1 MKMHKAWFPVGL
13 LVVFLGLPASISAL
27 TDKYRIMW
35 REDPATSMVIAWN
48 QVSGHSPRLYYD
60 TEDHG
65 QNYEAYATV
74 TLPSRVVQAK
84 GMNNHFVRLNGLKPH
99 TTYYFLIVDS
109 EGMSRRFFFT
119 TAPDSP
125 VRVAIVAGGDSR
137 NNREARRDANLLVAK
152 LRPLCVMFGGDMT
165 ASDVASEWKNWFDDW
180 QLTIAEDGRMT
191 PVLVTRGN
199 HEASNKSLVDLFDIP
214 SEEAYYALSIGGNL
228 LRIYTLNSL
237 IAVGGKQKQWLEN
250 DLKLHRDVIWKIAQ
264 YHFATRPHTAR
275 KKERN
280 EQFVHWSSLFY
291 QYGVQ
296 LVVESDAH
304 DVKTTWP
311 IRPALGPDSHQGF
324 VRDDL
329 NGTVYVGEGCWG
341 APLRPA
347 DDLKP
352 WTRAAGSFNQ
362 FKWLWIGPD
371 EIEIRTVRV
380 NGASGVASVP
390 RDNPFQIPRGLTLWN
405 PPTGDVVVINRQIE
419 DPFQPYPSTEEE
431 LVSRE
436 GQTGKASSEAS
447 AGMEI
452 WSFEVR
458 RFGTGLKLFWVV
470 YNEPA
475 GLEYELQRSEDGG
488 QTFKT
493 IGELK
498 GRGLRRNEYEYAD
511 SDLSSVPGKKLRYR
525 LRYHRAN
532 GTTSIF
538 NPKQEAELSASS
550 WERFPKL
557 VPDTHTG
564 RVKFAYE
571 LKHTADVQAILLDL
585 RLKEITS
592 MSLTDQPPGKYLK
605 AMDLTVLPPGRYLLV
620 VRADGRVIRRYRVQ
634 K

>member
-1 MKMHKAWFPVGL
+1 MNMRKVWFCLGL
-13 LVVFLGLPASISAL
+13 LIVFWGLPTHSSAR

-48 QVSGHSPRLYYD
+48 QVSGHSARLYYD
-60 TEDHG
+60 SEDHG

-74 TLPSRVVQAK
+74 ALPGRVVQAK
-84 GMNNHFVRLNGLKPH
+84 GMNNHFVRLNGLKPN

-109 EGMSRRFFFT
+109 EGMSRRFFFK
-119 TAPDSP
+119 TAPDRPERIS
-125 VRVAIVAGGDSR
+125 IIAGGDSR

-165 ASDVASEWKNWFDDW
+165 ASDIASEWQNWFDDW
-180 QLTIAEDGRMT
+180 QLTIANDGRMT
-191 PVLVTRGN
+191 PILVARGN

-250 DLKLHRDVIWKIAQ
+250 DLRLHQDVMWKIAQ
-264 YHFATRPHTAR
+264 YHFSTRPHTSR

-280 EQFVHWSSLFY
+280 EQFLHWSSLFY
-291 QYGVQ
+291 QYGVK

-311 IRPALGPDSHQGF
+311 IKPALGPDSYQGF

-347 DDLKP
+347 DDPKP

-362 FKWLWIGPD
+362 FKWLWISPD
-371 EIEIRTVRV
+371 EIEVRTVRID
-380 NGASGVASVP
+380 GASRVASVP
-390 RDNPFQIPRGLTLWN
+390 TDNPFHIPRGLTIWN
-405 PPTGDVVVINRQIE
+405 PPTGDVVVINRQAP
-419 DPFQPYPSTEEE
+419 DPFSPEQQEDL

-436 GQTGKASSEAS
+436 GKSHSSLASP
-447 AGMEI
+447 MEI
-452 WSFEVR
+452 WSFEAR
-458 RFGTGLKLFWVV
+458 RFGTGLKLIWVV
-470 YNEPA
+470 YNEPT
-475 GLEYELQRSEDGG
+475 GLQYELQRSEDGG
-488 QTFKT
+488 HSFQT
-493 IGELK
+493 IGEIHGK
-498 GRGLRRNEYEYAD
+498 GQQRNEYEYAD
-511 SDLSSVPGKKLRYR
+511 SDLSSVPGKNLRYR
-525 LRYHRAN
+525 LRYHKAN
-532 GTTSIF
+532 GETGIF
-538 NPKQEAELSASS
+538 NPKEEAEVSASG

-557 VPDTHTG
+557 QTDSRTG

-571 LKHTADVQAILLDL
+571 LKRTADVQAILLNL
-585 RLKEITS
+585 RLEEMAT
-592 MSLTDQPPGKYLK
+592 MSLPDQQPGKYLK
-605 AMDLTVLPPGRYLLV
+605 ALDMTALAPGRYLLV
-620 VRADGRVIRRYRVQ
+620 IRADGRPIKRYRVQ